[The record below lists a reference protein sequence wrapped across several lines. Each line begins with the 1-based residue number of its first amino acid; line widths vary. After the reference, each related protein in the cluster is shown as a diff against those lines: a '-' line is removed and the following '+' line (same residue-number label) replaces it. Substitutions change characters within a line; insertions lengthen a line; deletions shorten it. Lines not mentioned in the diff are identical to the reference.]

1 MQREQ
6 SFIFG
11 HRTRALSKQ
20 QLARTKNQHTSA
32 EHYPQK
38 KKKKRKKEKETNE
51 IQEANMFWLLIF
63 SGGVKQGQI
72 LEKSTYLSER

>member
-11 HRTRALSKQ
+11 HRTGALSKQ
-20 QLARTKNQHTSA
+20 QLACTKNQHTSA

-38 KKKKRKKEKETNE
+38 KKEKETNE

-63 SGGVKQGQI
+63 SGGGSKDRYWKKVHISLKGRR
-72 LEKSTYLSER
+72 K